1 MRIRSIGLAAATA
14 ALAISAVA
22 GSVSA
27 VTPGTAKVFVVHGI
41 PGVKVDV
48 CVNGGEVRSNFRYGQ
63 QFVLNGVP
71 AGTYKIKVYAASPRS
86 CFGKAV
92 ISRTVTLTAGLN
104 ATAVARI
111 VNGKPHLPIYVNDTA
126 VPSGKATITVRHTAS
141 APKVDVWLN
150 GGTAPAVPGLAQGAS
165 AGPVALD
172 PAVYSWWV
180 SGVGGYKPVIGPG
193 VARLAAGNAY
203 QIYAVGT
210 NAHNYRFVVVGQAG
224 S

>member
-1 MRIRSIGLAAATA
+1 MKIRSIGLAAATA
-14 ALAISAVA
+14 ALAISTVA

-27 VTPGTAKVFVVHGI
+27 AVPTTAKVFVVHGI
-41 PGVKVDV
+41 PGAKVDV
-48 CVNGGEVRSNFRYGQ
+48 CVSGSEVKSNFRYGQ
-63 QFVLNGVP
+63 TFVLNAVP
-71 AGTYKIKVYAASPRS
+71 AGTYVVKLYPASKLKCHGPVVAR
-86 CFGKAV
+86 
-92 ISRTVTLTAGLN
+92 RTVTLTGGLN
-104 ATAVARI
+104 ATAVARLI
-111 VNGKPHLPIYVNDTA
+111 GGKPGIQVFVNDTT

-141 APKVDVWLN
+141 APTVDVWLN
-150 GGTAPAVPGLAQGAS
+150 GGAAPAVPGLAKGAS

-193 VARLAAGNAY
+193 VASLSAGNAY

-210 NAHNYRFVVVGQAG
+210 NVHNYRFVVVGQAG